1 MGRRGGGRSR
11 WGGGRG
17 RWGDSDRF
25 LERSFASWVRLKE
38 ELIFKAK
45 IEQPHEACS
54 WKCLYIIY
62 VNGTAH
68 VVSCPGIY
76 RESLV
81 GALSIQYVGEWG
93 GE

>member
-1 MGRRGGGRSR
+1 MGRRGGTEQV
-11 WGGGRG
+11 GGEGEVG
-17 RWGDSDRF
+17 GDSDRF